1 MTMKSKTTMKS
12 TSVGMKSTSVG
23 AKIEVFGT
31 HFGRIWGG
39 FGVVLELGRHHLGG
53 GKGT

>member
-1 MTMKSKTTMKS
+1 MTMKSKTT
-12 TSVGMKSTSVG
+12 MKSTSVG

-53 GKGT
+53 GKGPWAQVR